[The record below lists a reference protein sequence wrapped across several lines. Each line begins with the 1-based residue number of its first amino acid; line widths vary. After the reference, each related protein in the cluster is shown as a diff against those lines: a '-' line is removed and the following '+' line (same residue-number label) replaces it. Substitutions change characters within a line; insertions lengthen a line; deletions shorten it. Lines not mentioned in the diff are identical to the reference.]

1 MKTQAG
7 RWCAVIAAGIVAAL
21 AGTAVA
27 SADGEV
33 GLVIQEGGEATTY
46 CIAYTGDGITGE
58 ELLERAGLPVEQ
70 FGGGGGRTVCA
81 IGGTGCSDANSFS
94 SCFCECTGGGSCVYW
109 AFFTREYGKAWVYSS
124 LAFNLLKAEDGDL
137 HGWKWG
143 AGGPSSAPAPVDVT
157 FEQVCGHAPRGGL
170 QPAQAASPTQVAVQQ
185 ASPAATPSPAPAT
198 AVKPAESAST
208 TPPVGTSSAVPP
220 DATVTV
226 VVTVG
231 QTPTPATAADT
242 EEEEEEGVWS
252 RETVI
257 AVAGFAI
264 IAVLMLG
271 AILGA
276 AIRGRRDRD
285 DD

>member
-1 MKTQAG
+1 MKMQV
-7 RWCAVIAAGIVAAL
+7 RRLCMVVAAAIVAAL

-33 GLVIQEGGEATTY
+33 GLVIQEGTGTTTY

-58 ELLERAGLPVEQ
+58 ELLKRAGLPVEQ

-81 IGGTGCSDANSFS
+81 IGATGCPDASSFT
-94 SCFCECTGGGSCVYW
+94 SCFCECKGGGSCVYW
-109 AFFTREYGKAWVYSS
+109 AFFTREHGKDWVYSS
-124 LAFNLLKAEDGDL
+124 LAFNLLKAEDGDV

-157 FEQVCGHAPRGGL
+157 FEQVCGHAPQGGV
-170 QPAQAASPTQVAVQQ
+170 QPAQVASPAQPAVQQ
-185 ASPAATPSPAPAT
+185 ASPSATPSPAPAT
-198 AVKPAESAST
+198 PAKPTEAAASA
-208 TPPVGTSSAVPP
+208 PAGTSSAVPP

-231 QTPTPATAADT
+231 QTPTPATAVDT
-242 EEEEEEGVWS
+242 DGEEPEGVWS

-257 AVAGFAI
+257 AVVGFAV
-264 IAVLMLG
+264 IAALMLG

-285 DD
+285 DG